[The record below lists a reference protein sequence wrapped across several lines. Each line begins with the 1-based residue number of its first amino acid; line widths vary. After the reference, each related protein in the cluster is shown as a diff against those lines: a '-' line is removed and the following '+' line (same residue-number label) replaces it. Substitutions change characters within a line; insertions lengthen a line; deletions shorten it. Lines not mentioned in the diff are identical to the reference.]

1 MVLDVEETLSYFVDG
16 EEEETW
22 FPLKF
27 YYRHEMLLAAT
38 KFENKMRLPWLGE
51 QEPIRPDE
59 VVPEDINKW
68 DVNFCAFLQ
77 SFSRSLPFVLH

>member
-1 MVLDVEETLSYFVDG
+1 MLDVEENLSFFVDG
-16 EEEETW
+16 EEEDTW
-22 FPLKF
+22 FPLQF

-59 VVPEDINKW
+59 VVPDDINKW
-68 DVNFCAFLQ
+68 DVNPCASLQ
-77 SFSRSLPFVLH
+77 SFSRCPLFVPH